1 MPDGFV
7 NSVTPPLWG
16 KEALKMRSTLSLLA
30 LFLTGCVV
38 APAPAPYEPAPPPAV
53 EAAPE
58 APPPSVYEE
67 PPTVQP
73 APVVVA
79 WAPPPMLVEVP
90 PPMPFEN
97 AVWVG
102 GYWVWRG
109 NWVWASGRWMGP
121 PQPTYVWV
129 HPYYEH
135 RADAVIFIDGHWSPP
150 GVVFVPPPRTLP
162 IVYARPA
169 YGVVPGPR
177 PIGPEGCFV
186 PPPPGSRRGIIVPAP
201 IGTAPAVVTSAPP
214 VIAPG
219 MRVTANVVN
228 VNNEHVNN
236 HVTNITNVTNVTN
249 LTIVA
254 PAGATAN
261 GHAFTGSVPSAP
273 HLAAARPAVVQA
285 HAPEPPFNHPGG
297 PPSAPPPLSGYAAH
311 VPPHASA
318 VTPEPEPVHA
328 VPPGHAPFS
337 ERGEPPAAPHPVYT
351 SNNATQNSGAP
362 RAVTA
367 PPAVSHASG
376 NPHPPANGSPAVS
389 PHGSNNAPNNGAGT
403 AAKPAKPDSQ
413 HKHEEEG
420 QQH

>member
-1 MPDGFV
+1 
-7 NSVTPPLWG
+7 
-16 KEALKMRSTLSLLA
+16 MRSTLFSLA
-30 LFLTGCVV
+30 LFITGCVV
-38 APAPAPYEPAPPPAV
+38 APPPAPYQPVPPPPA

-67 PPTVQP
+67 PPAYEP

-90 PPMPFEN
+90 PPMPYGS

-135 RADAVIFIDGHWSPP
+135 RADAVIFIDGHWAPP

-162 IVYARPA
+162 MVYARPA

-186 PPPPGSRRGIIVPAP
+186 PAPPGSRRGIIVPAP

-219 MRVTANVVN
+219 MRVTANVIN
-228 VNNEHVNN
+228 VNNSHVNN

-249 LTIVA
+249 VTIVA

-285 HAPEPPFNHPGG
+285 RAPEPAFNRPGRARCG
-297 PPSAPPPLSGYAAH
+297 AAGQRLRRARAP
-311 VPPHASA
+311 ASNGR
-318 VTPEPEPVHA
+318 EP
-328 VPPGHAPFS
+328 
-337 ERGEPPAAPHPVYT
+337 R
-351 SNNATQNSGAP
+351 ATRADGAP
-362 RAVTA
+362 GPCAIPRARRTTGTA
-367 PPAVSHASG
+367 GAAGRAASG
-376 NPHPPANGSPAVS
+376 LYVKLRDAELRRAACRGSTTAGSPARVR
-389 PHGSNNAPNNGAGT
+389 
-403 AAKPAKPDSQ
+403 
-413 HKHEEEG
+413 
-420 QQH
+420 

>member
-1 MPDGFV
+1 V
-7 NSVTPPLWG
+7 A
-16 KEALKMRSTLSLLA
+16 EA
-30 LFLTGCVV
+30 V
-38 APAPAPYEPAPPPAV
+38 
-53 EAAPE
+53 PE

-67 PPTVQP
+67 PPAYQP

-90 PPMPFEN
+90 PPMPFES

-135 RADAVIFIDGHWSPP
+135 RADAVIFIDGHWAPP

-162 IVYARPA
+162 MVYARPA

-228 VNNEHVNN
+228 VNNGHVNN

-249 LTIVA
+249 VTIVA

-261 GHAFTGSVPSAP
+261 GHAFNGSVPSAP

-285 HAPEPPFNHPGG
+285 RAPEPAFNHPG
-297 PPSAPPPLSGYAAH
+297 PPAAVPPANGYAAH
-311 VPPHASA
+311 LPPHATA
-318 VTPEPEPVHA
+318 VTPEPPPGHA
-328 VPPGHAPFS
+328 VPPGHAQFP
-337 ERGEPPAAPHPVYT
+337 ERVEPPAQPVPPVAPHPVYT
-351 SNNATQNSGAP
+351 SNHATQNPAAP
-362 RAVTA
+362 HAAETPPTA
-367 PPAVSHASG
+367 APHGSG
-376 NPHPPANGSPAVS
+376 NAHPPANGSPAAA
-389 PHGSNNAPNNGAGT
+389 PHSPNNGAAN
-403 AAKPAKPDSQ
+403 AAKPVKPAKPESQ
-413 HKHEEEG
+413 HKHEEDG
-420 QQH
+420 QAPR

>member
-1 MPDGFV
+1 MAD
-7 NSVTPPLWG
+7 
-16 KEALKMRSTLSLLA
+16 
-30 LFLTGCVV
+30 
-38 APAPAPYEPAPPPAV
+38 AP
-53 EAAPE
+53 PE

-67 PPTVQP
+67 PPVSQP

-90 PPMPFEN
+90 PPMPFEG

-121 PQPTYVWV
+121 PQPAYVWV

-135 RADAVIFIDGHWSPP
+135 RAGAVIFIDGHWAPP
-150 GVVFVPPPRTLP
+150 GVVFVPPPRNLP

-201 IGTAPAVVTSAPP
+201 VGTAPAVVTGAPP

-228 VNNEHVNN
+228 VNNG
-236 HVTNITNVTNVTN
+236 HVTNITNVTKVTN
-249 LTIVA
+249 VTIVA

-261 GHAFTGSVPSAP
+261 GHAYTGSVPAAP
-273 HLAAARPAVVQA
+273 HLAAARPAVVPA
-285 HAPEPPFNHPGG
+285 RAPEPAFNHPV
-297 PPSAPPPLSGYAAH
+297 APLAPAANGYAAH
-311 VPPHASA
+311 VPPRESP
-318 VTPEPEPVHA
+318 VTPEPQPQGHA
-328 VPPGHAPFS
+328 VPPGHAQFP
-337 ERGEPPAAPHPVYT
+337 ERAEPPGEAVPPGAPHPVST
-351 SNNATQNSGAP
+351 SNYRTQNSATP
-362 RAVTA
+362 HAA
-367 PPAVSHASG
+367 PPPAATHVSG
-376 NPHPPANGSPAVS
+376 NPHAPANSPPPAAAHSA
-389 PHGSNNAPNNGAGT
+389 NNGAGS
-403 AAKPAKPDSQ
+403 AAKPVKPESP
-413 HKHEEEG
+413 HKHDPEG
-420 QQH
+420 QQQR